1 MGKEA
6 ASYVQINRNDLEEW
20 LDQLHTNTPKK
31 WHLKPGK
38 AGIYLIPLSDTV
50 AVKLSSTIGT
60 SDDAMGRGM
69 ASMQLALTSLITG
82 QTLNRKAQGQGHF
95 KRTTNWKTTW
105 AKGFELM
112 KDAYMKAQGFYD
124 AIAAIEDRDKYKAD
138 ILKKIESTPDW
149 KNESILVDFHGKITQ
164 DGILTGKQLALLDKI
179 SLEKQNA
186 PQRPG
191 PTPAAPQGPQQVRL
205 PHGDTWTLYS
215 PRVKDTVHFT
225 VTGHNHVIITSV
237 YASGQVKSATQDFDG
252 AEDIWGMLQALHG
265 FDPQGRKD
273 SPPWVATDEPEPPKE
288 DPLIDVLR
296 KMYQEA
302 RRDGND
308 WLMDFTKSVADQ
320 LKRGKPLSEKQQ
332 AIVDKNR
339 AMYRLAAKVARRHMD
354 PTA

>member
-1 MGKEA
+1 M
-6 ASYVQINRNDLEEW
+6 
-20 LDQLHTNTPKK
+20 
-31 WHLKPGK
+31 KPGK